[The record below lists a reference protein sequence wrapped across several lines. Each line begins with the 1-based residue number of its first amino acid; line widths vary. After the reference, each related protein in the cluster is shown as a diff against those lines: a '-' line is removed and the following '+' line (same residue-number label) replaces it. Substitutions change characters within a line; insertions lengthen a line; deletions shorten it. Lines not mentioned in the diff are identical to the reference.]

1 MKFLTGWT
9 SDNVAARKYF
19 ILWKELNFH
28 RTVELLRG
36 SRLGAVPDSHET
48 SRCGLSDRHST
59 DISHMPA
66 AVRLPHHDDGTGQVP
81 AR

>member
-28 RTVELLRG
+28 RAVELLRG
-36 SRLGAVPDSHET
+36 SRIGMK
-48 SRCGLSDRHST
+48 RR
-59 DISHMPA
+59 A
-66 AVRLPHHDDGTGQVP
+66 AKSVTVIRQI
-81 AR
+81 